1 MDTNSTEGSNPNPAD
16 DASTATDTTTQDQKP
31 TAAEGTEGQEK
42 GGKDAAATD
51 GDKSDAKDEAQAEG
65 APETYEAFTL
75 PDGYELDGER
85 LEMAVAK
92 FKELNLPQDKAQGL
106 IDLYCKADAEN
117 SEARN
122 VLLGEARAQQI
133 EQWGTEART
142 QLGDRFDQAVANAAF
157 AASLVQDPA
166 VVDAME
172 QQGWGNHPAMLKMLD
187 FFGAK
192 FREGGMDG
200 VGGGRGGGAEK
211 PLANRMYP
219 NMT

>member
-1 MDTNSTEGSNPNPAD
+1 MDPNSTEGSTPNPAE
-16 DASTATDTTTQDQKP
+16 AGSTATDTMTQDPKP

-42 GGKDAAATD
+42 GGKDAAATE
-51 GDKSDAKDEAQAEG
+51 GEKSKEGETPTEG
-65 APETYEAFTL
+65 APEQYEAFQL
-75 PDGYELDGER
+75 PEGYSLDGER
-85 LEMAVAK
+85 LEMAVST
-92 FKELNLPQDKAQGL
+92 FKELNLPQAAAQRL
-106 IDLYCKADAEN
+106 VDAYCKADAEN
-117 SEARN
+117 GEARN
-122 VLLGEARAQQI
+122 VLLGEARTQQI
-133 EQWGTEART
+133 EEWGTQARE
-142 QLGDRFDQAVANAAF
+142 QLGDRFDQAVSNAAF

-192 FREGGMDG
+192 FRESGMDG

-219 NMT
+219 NM